1 MIGNV
6 IKIIAGL
13 AVVGLLVL
21 LIVSPEAF
29 LQLILSIVIL
39 GLFILLM
46 VAPGVFWQLFK
57 AAFAIG
63 FIILFILCPEL
74 AIFFAIFLFCGFV
87 KYGRPF

>member
-6 IKIIAGL
+6 LKIIAGL

-21 LIVSPEAF
+21 LIVSPKDF
-29 LQLILSIVIL
+29 LQVIGGIAIL
-39 GLFILLM
+39 GALVLLM

-57 AAFAIG
+57 VAFIIG
-63 FIILFILCPEL
+63 FFILFILCPEL
-74 AIFFAIFLFCGFV
+74 ATFFAIFLFVGFV